1 MTHTPTPEQQAVIDA
16 ALASEDN
23 LIISALAGAAKTS
36 TLVMIAQALKNKSIL
51 CLAFNKKIAL
61 EMAERLPPNCQAMTL
76 NSLGHRAWADA
87 TGKRLILDTKKS
99 YNILN
104 NLCTELTGSRK
115 EEAFDLFADTL
126 KAIDSAKTAGYIPSG
141 VYPGA
146 KALMRD
152 EELFAWLDDAPTL
165 LQEELI
171 RKATLKSIELAYSGT
186 IDFNDQILMPTVFP
200 AMFPSFPVVM
210 VDEAQDL
217 SALNHATLRKMA
229 KRRLIA
235 VGDPCQAI
243 YGFRGAHEDSMALLA
258 DTFKMKPLGLS
269 ISFRCPRKVVA
280 EALWRAPHMRY
291 PEWAIE
297 GEVRTLTEWD
307 ADTIPETAA
316 IICRN
321 NSPLFSCAIKLLK
334 NGRYPQIVGN
344 DIGKYLLK
352 VMRKFGKD
360 TLSKAD
366 TLKAIEDWSIA
377 RKTKSRSPEKVDDQA
392 ACLRI
397 FCEQGETLGDGIAY
411 AEHLFNS
418 QGPIMLMTGHKSKG
432 LEFDNVFVLNRDLIR
447 TDEGQEKNLLYVIQ
461 TRSKKTLSYIHLDNF
476 LDDADPP
483 SQLNPHGELNQ

>member
-1 MTHTPTPEQQAVIDA
+1 MSHTPTLEQQAVIDA

-36 TLVMIAQALKNKSIL
+36 TLVMIAQALKTKSIL

-61 EMAERLPPNCQAMTL
+61 EMTERLPPNCQAMTL
-76 NSLGHRAWADA
+76 NSLGHRAWAEA
-87 TGKRLILDTKKS
+87 IGKRLILNTKKT
-99 YNILN
+99 YEILTK
-104 NLCTELTGSRK
+104 LCNELPAGQKT
-115 EEAFDLFADTL
+115 EAFELFADTM

-141 VYPGA
+141 HHPQA

-152 EELFAWLDDAPTL
+152 DELFAWLDEAPTA
-165 LQEELI
+165 LQERLI
-171 RKATLKSIELAYSGT
+171 REATLESIKQAYSGT

-200 AMFPSFPVVM
+200 SMFPSFPIVM

-243 YGFRGAHEDSMALLA
+243 YGFRGAHEDSMTLLA
-258 DTFKMKPLGLS
+258 QTFNMKPLGLS
-269 ISFRCPRKVVA
+269 ISFRCPRTVVA

-297 GEVRTLTEWD
+297 GQVRTLTDWD
-307 ADTIPETAA
+307 ASTIPQTAA

-321 NSPLFSCAIKLLK
+321 NAPLFSCAIKLLK

-344 DIGKYLLK
+344 DIGKYLIK
-352 VMRKFGKD
+352 VMRKFGPA
-360 TLSKAD
+360 TMSHG
-366 TLKAIEDWSIA
+366 EA
-377 RKTKSRSPEKVDDQA
+377 RRSVEAWVKERKLKSRSPDKVDDQA
-392 ACLRI
+392 SCLLI
-397 FCEQGETLGDGIAY
+397 FIDQGSTLGEAIAY

-418 QGPIMLMTGHKSKG
+418 QGPIMLMTGHKAKG
-432 LEFDNVFVLNRDLIR
+432 LEFDDVFVLNRDLIR

-461 TRSKKTLSYIHLDNF
+461 TRSKNTLTYINLDTF
-476 LDDADPP
+476 IDGALDA
-483 SQLNPHGELNQ
+483 